1 MTVSKQQKQIAVI
14 AAGAIL
20 LYLLYRHYSGQTSS
34 STTAAGVQS
43 PDTASSDFASLA
55 GQEQSDVAALQG
67 QNSQLL
73 GQEQGDVAG
82 LQGAISGLGGQEQSD
97 VSGLTGAIAGI
108 STAVDGLVGTD
119 NTLGQEVAAL
129 ATGQQQIN
137 RQVTARIQTHPG
149 GAFYNYYVKVTG
161 HKPPSTVQANNF
173 IYSAWKSGVK
183 ATALQHNPAHPSAPK
198 NTHIAHPNPTH
209 IQSSHWK
216 PATAP
221 PKTVAKQVSK
231 PKAPPKPSK
240 PKTSGRRK

>member
-1 MTVSKQQKQIAVI
+1 MDAKQKRIAIIVG
-14 AAGAIL
+14 AAVA
-20 LYLLYRHYSGQTSS
+20 LYLVYRWYSGQTSS

-82 LQGAISGLGGQEQSD
+82 LQGAISGFGAQEQSD
-97 VSGLTGAIAGI
+97 VSGLTGAISGI
-108 STAVDGLVGTD
+108 STAIDGLTGTD

-137 RQVTARIQTHPG
+137 RQMTAQIQTHPG
-149 GAFYNYYVKVTG
+149 GAFYKYYVNVTG
-161 HKPPSTVQANNF
+161 HKPPAAVQVNNF
-173 IYSAWKSGVK
+173 VYQAWKSGVK
-183 ATALQHNPAHPSAPK
+183 ATALQKNPPHPSAPK

-209 IQSSHWK
+209 IQTSHWK
-216 PATAP
+216 PAAPP

-231 PKAPPKPSK
+231 PKAPPKSSK
-240 PKTSGRRK
+240 PKVSGRRK